1 MKKIICSLLIILT
14 ISLSSCT
21 DNTPSPNE
29 NNIQK
34 EKFIGTW
41 VCEIYNNEDKK
52 LTDVI
57 YEIEENSAKYYK
69 KDEKDSLIE
78 FDEFFATE
86 KEMFFL
92 RKNRVIQRKEY
103 FFNNNKLIIE
113 NKSFEKIKPA
123 K

>member
-1 MKKIICSLLIILT
+1 MKKIIYSLLIILT
-14 ISLSSCT
+14 IFLSSCT

-57 YEIEENSAKYYK
+57 YEIEENSAKYYEEN
-69 KDEKDSLIE
+69 EKDSLIE

-103 FFNNNKLIIE
+103 FFNKDKLIIE
-113 NKSFEKIKPA
+113 NKSFVKKIPA
-123 K
+123 